1 MDAPIP
7 PVCNMSGAEGQQAG
21 IGASMPEF
29 EDYKDQSHSFEYI
42 ANMLS
47 GWTITWT
54 GQGEPRT
61 VNCTGSSY
69 DFFARLRWVPEDAG
83 SHSQKRRA
91 LSWRVRSS
99 KSLMV
104 SAAACWGAC
113 YNDVCCRRTAQGR
126 RACDQLLL
134 FGRT

>member
-1 MDAPIP
+1 
-7 PVCNMSGAEGQQAG
+7 MSGAEGQQAG

-47 GWTITWT
+47 GWTITWP

-61 VNCTGSSY
+61 VNCTRSSY

-91 LSWRVRSS
+91 SSRRVSS
-99 KSLMV
+99 PTSFIV
-104 SAAACWGAC
+104 SAAACWGA
-113 YNDVCCRRTAQGR
+113 YNHH
-126 RACDQLLL
+126 
-134 FGRT
+134 